1 MAQYFAII
9 NSIERFPLFM
19 WDANFF
25 NVNMQL
31 RLATDNLTQ
40 VRQAFDSIQSI
51 SIVDETDLE
60 VAFFTEYDSFSAISY
75 LGRNFSSQIEFYDS

>member
-60 VAFFTEYDSFSAISY
+60 VAFFTEYDSFKIM
-75 LGRNFSSQIEFYDS
+75 L